1 MISCEFFEIS
11 KNTSSY
17 RTTPVAP
24 SDQTLKDKARFEP
37 ISGHQSLSLTIE
49 KVVQK
54 ETSSMKW
61 VNNILH
67 DNDLHDLNVL
77 VVFCYIYIYIY
88 YIYIYIYIYIT
99 SGNNDFQLIYFQK
112 LNQFQERQVRIQNPV
127 KHLIRSFLGKYLMVS
142 GIRL

>member
-11 KNTSSY
+11 KNTSSQ

-24 SDQTLKDKARFEP
+24 SDQILKDKARFEP
-37 ISGHQSLSLTIE
+37 ISGHWSLSLTNE

-54 ETSSMKW
+54 ETCSMKW
-61 VNNILH
+61 VNNFLH

-77 VVFCYIYIYIY
+77 AVLCYIYIC
-88 YIYIYIYIYIT
+88 IYIYIYIYIT

-142 GIRL
+142 GIRQ